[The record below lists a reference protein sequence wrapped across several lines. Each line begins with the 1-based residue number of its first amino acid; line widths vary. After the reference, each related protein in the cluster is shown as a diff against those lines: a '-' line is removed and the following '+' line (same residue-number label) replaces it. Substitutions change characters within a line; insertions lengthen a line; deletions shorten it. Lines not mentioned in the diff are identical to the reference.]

1 LDEIDV
7 ITTDHFYGGKIAAEY
22 LLSLGHRKILYV
34 TKDSNE
40 QEYKSRLEGYKFAL
54 AEAGI
59 EINENDIIKTK
70 FSVKSIREF
79 VSKNIE
85 LIKTKTAIFAL
96 NDLTA
101 INIINEL
108 NRYGIKVPED
118 ISIIEYDDVEG
129 LEHFGPELT
138 TIHQPRETISKL
150 GCERLIELLKDNS
163 GKEKLNLQVR
173 PSLVI
178 RNSCKKI

>member
-129 LEHFGPELT
+129 LEHFGLELT

-150 GCERLIELLKDNS
+150 GCERLIELLKDTL